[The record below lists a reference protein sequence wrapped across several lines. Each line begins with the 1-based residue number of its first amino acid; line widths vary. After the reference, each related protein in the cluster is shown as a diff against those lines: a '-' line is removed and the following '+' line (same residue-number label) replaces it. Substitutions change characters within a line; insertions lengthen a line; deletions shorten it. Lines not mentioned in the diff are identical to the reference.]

1 MEKKYDNT
9 NKGVLFRD
17 ENRKNDRSPEYTGT
31 INVRGDD
38 FKLSAWIRES
48 KNGKKF
54 LSLALTAPM
63 PSKKKEEPE
72 KPFEATMFEG
82 DDLPFSNPF

>member
-1 MEKKYDNT
+1 MEKKYDNI

-17 ENRKNDRSPEYTGT
+17 ENRKNDRAPEYTGT

-72 KPFEATMFEG
+72 KPFEADMI
-82 DDLPFSNPF
+82 DDELPF

>member
-31 INVRGDD
+31 INLMGKD

-54 LSLALTAPM
+54 FSLALTAPM
-63 PSKKKEEPE
+63 SKKKEEEPE
-72 KPFEATMFEG
+72 KPFEADMI
-82 DDLPFSNPF
+82 DDALPF